1 MVYKEL
7 FLVFLYLVSIV
18 HSSNGVERRIGA
30 LDNQLYE
37 DVLDAEQCDR
47 QIQYIKNNTLLL
59 LQCK

>member
-59 LQCK
+59 LQ